1 MKSISIKLWAWMLA
15 LVFIALG
22 LIWCFQIVFLESFYF
37 HMQERKLL
45 KEGEILA
52 AMFESSLDQ
61 RLIEA
66 KLDELL
72 LKYNARID
80 LYTPAGVGIYSS
92 ETAPKQLNI
101 DKSEVLLQLIKGN
114 KVISTTKQVDNIG
127 TSVLVVGLPVIQRNT
142 LVAAVIMT
150 VPVASLKETVDTLK
164 EQFVIISLILI
175 SVSAILSYGFS
186 RYFTKPILEINKAAK
201 TMAEGN
207 LSVRVAVSSKDELG
221 VLSSTIN
228 HLSYQLQKIE
238 QLRKELIANV
248 SHEFKTP
255 LSLIKGYAETIRDV
269 SYKSEEKRNK
279 QLNIIIEESDRLNSI
294 INDILDLSQIQSEYY
309 KLEKTDFD
317 ISETIKS
324 VVNRLQYHGERK
336 RISFDLSCSG
346 SLVVNADERRIE
358 QVIYNLVNNAINHS
372 EEGSSITIRAA
383 ENTALVTVSVED
395 QGDGIAQEDIPYIWD
410 RFYKAR
416 DAVKHKGSGLGLAIV
431 KSILE
436 AHGFNFGVS
445 SEIGKGSK
453 FWFEIRLDAENSA
466 KQKLD
471 GSFLKAAPRDRGLVP
486 PEKRQF

>member
-1 MKSISIKLWAWMLA
+1 MKSVSIKLWALMLA

-45 KEGEILA
+45 KEGEGLA
-52 AMFESSLDQ
+52 AMFESNMDQ

-72 LKYNARID
+72 LKFNARID

-92 ETAPKQLNI
+92 ETAPRQLNI
-101 DKSEVLLQLIKGN
+101 DKSEVLLQLVKGN
-114 KVISTTKQVDNIG
+114 KVISTIKQVDNVG
-127 TSVLVVGLPVIQRNT
+127 TSVLVVGLPVIQNNT
-142 LVAAVIMT
+142 LTAAVIMT
-150 VPVASLKETVDTLK
+150 IPVASLKETVDTLK

-201 TMAEGN
+201 TMAAGN
-207 LSVRVAVSSKDELG
+207 LSIRVAVSSKDELG

-228 HLSYQLQKIE
+228 HLSFQLQKIE

-269 SYKSEEKRNK
+269 SYKNEEKRNK
-279 QLNIIIEESDRLNSI
+279 QLNIIIEESDRLNNI

-309 KLEKTDFD
+309 KLERLDFN
-317 ISETIKS
+317 IAETIES

-336 RISFDLSCSG
+336 KIIFDLSSIDNA
-346 SLVVNADERRIE
+346 VVNADERRIE

-372 EEGSSITIRAA
+372 EEEGRIAVRAIESA
-383 ENTALVTVSVED
+383 AMVTVEVED
-395 QGDGIAQEDIPYIWD
+395 YGDGIAQEDIPYIWD

-416 DAVKHKGSGLGLAIV
+416 DSVKHKGSGLGLSIV

-436 AHGFNFGVS
+436 AHHFNFGVS

-453 FWFEIRLDAENSA
+453 FWFEIRKDAENSA
-466 KQKLD
+466 K
-471 GSFLKAAPRDRGLVP
+471 
-486 PEKRQF
+486 

>member
-1 MKSISIKLWAWMLA
+1 MKSISIKLWGLMLA

-22 LIWCFQIVFLESFYF
+22 LMWCFQIVFLESFYF

-45 KEGEILA
+45 KEGEGLA
-52 AMFESSLDQ
+52 AMFESSQDQ
-61 RLIEA
+61 RQLEA

-80 LYTPAGVGIYSS
+80 LFTPAGVGIYSS

-101 DKSEVLLQLIKGN
+101 DKGDVLLQIIKGN
-114 KVISTTKQVDNIG
+114 KVISTIKQADRMG
-127 TSVLVVGLPVIQRNT
+127 TSVLVVGLPVIQNNT
-142 LVAAVIMT
+142 LTAAVIIT

-164 EQFVIISLILI
+164 EQFVIISMILI

-207 LSVRVAVSSKDELG
+207 LSVRVNVSSKDELG

-269 SYKSEEKRNK
+269 SYQNEEKRER
-279 QLNIIIEESDRLNSI
+279 QLNIIIEESDRLNNI

-309 KLEKTDFD
+309 KIERAHFN
-317 ISETIKS
+317 IGETIDS
-324 VVNRLQYHGERK
+324 VVNRLQYHAENK
-336 RISFDLSCSG
+336 KISFDVNYKDNT
-346 SLVVNADERRIE
+346 VVNADERRIQ

-372 EEGSSITIRAA
+372 AEGSSIAIRAA
-383 ENTALVTVSVED
+383 ENEDVITVEIED
-395 QGDGIAQEDIPYIWD
+395 YGEGIAQEDIPYIWD
-410 RFYKAR
+410 RFYKAG
-416 DAVKHKGSGLGLAIV
+416 DSVKHKGSGLGLSIV

-453 FWFEIRLDAENSA
+453 FWFEITKDAEKPA
-466 KQKLD
+466 VKKQNH
-471 GSFLKAAPRDRGLVP
+471 
-486 PEKRQF
+486 Q